1 MVNQFDN
8 LRSTMHI
15 ALCETV
21 FRDQFSDKTQEPPM
35 SRHFEQAE
43 GLCES
48 RDPKTHGYVFNH
60 TMLRIKS
67 PERTM
72 DFYTR
77 VMGMT
82 LVRKLDFPDMEFSLY
97 FLAVVEPQADAA
109 WSEDADARM
118 VETFSRPA
126 LLEFTY
132 NWGDEDDASVD
143 YHNGNSEPKG
153 FGHIGFSVPDLEV
166 ACERFEE
173 LGVEFVKRP
182 DDGSMQDIAFI
193 QDPDG
198 YWIEIFEP
206 ACLPDA
212 LGGHL
217 G

>member
-1 MVNQFDN
+1 
-8 LRSTMHI
+8 
-15 ALCETV
+15 
-21 FRDQFSDKTQEPPM
+21 M

-43 GLCES
+43 GLCEE
-48 RDPKTHGYVFNH
+48 RDPKTQGFVFNH

-67 PERTM
+67 PKRTM

-97 FLAVVEPQADAA
+97 FLAVVDANES
-109 WSEDADARM
+109 WSKNADARM

-132 NWGDEDDASVD
+132 NWGDEDDESVA

-153 FGHIGFSVPDLEV
+153 FGHIGFAVPDLV
-166 ACERFEE
+166 AACARFEE
-173 LGVEFVKRP
+173 LDVDFVKRP
-182 DDGSMQDIAFI
+182 DDGSMRDIAFI

-198 YWIEIFEP
+198 YRIEIFEP
-206 ACLPDA
+206 ECLPEA
-212 LGGHL
+212 LGEHL